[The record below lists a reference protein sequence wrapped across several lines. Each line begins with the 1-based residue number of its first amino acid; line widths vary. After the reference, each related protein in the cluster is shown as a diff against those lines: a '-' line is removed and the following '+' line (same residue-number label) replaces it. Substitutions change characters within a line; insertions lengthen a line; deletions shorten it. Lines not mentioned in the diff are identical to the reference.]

1 MLYLNDSCCCDIWI
15 FLVHWLIESTKHCRG
30 RAKTELHSDC
40 QVHFLP
46 GPPRPVAHFSHFSLL
61 DSRRIKRAISKR
73 GGGVGGV
80 TRTWNSANSNAGN
93 AICNLMARTWCKRA
107 TLKQCVH
114 SWFHFRSTDGKKF
127 EWWTKTR
134 LDKKCYYGS
143 GWKVR
148 ANFFFQLRNYRP
160 AILSQEI

>member
-1 MLYLNDSCCCDIWI
+1 MLYLNDSCCYDIWI
-15 FLVHWLIESTKHCRG
+15 FLPHGLIESTKHCWG
-30 RAKTELHSDC
+30 RAKTELHS
-40 QVHFLP
+40 LS
-46 GPPRPVAHFSHFSLL
+46 PRSPQPVAHFSHFSLL
-61 DSRRIKRAISKR
+61 DSRRIKRAIWKR

-93 AICNLMARTWCKRA
+93 AICNLKARTWCKRA

-114 SWFHFRSTDGKKF
+114 SWLFHFRSTDGKKF
-127 EWWTKTR
+127 ECWTKTR
-134 LDKKCYYGS
+134 LDKKYYYGS

-148 ANFFFQLRNYRP
+148 ANFLFQLRNYRP